1 MHATKKLPHYFQAH
15 TVVVLTQL
23 HLQALLRKSDYT
35 GRIAKWGIKLGAYD
49 VKYMSQTT
57 IKGQVLPDFVAVFT
71 EGVLEEENTVM
82 GVLVSP
88 ATVAPSL
95 KVYIDRPS
103 NRKGAGVGI
112 MLITPEKLIMEKSL

>member
-95 KVYIDRPS
+95 KVYIDGPS
-103 NRKGAGVGI
+103 NRKRA
-112 MLITPEKLIMEKSL
+112 